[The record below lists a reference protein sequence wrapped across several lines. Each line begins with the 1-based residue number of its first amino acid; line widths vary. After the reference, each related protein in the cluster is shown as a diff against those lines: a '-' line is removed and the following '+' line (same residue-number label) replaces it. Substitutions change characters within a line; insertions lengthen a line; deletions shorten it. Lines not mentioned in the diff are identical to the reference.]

1 MFSALL
7 ICLRVLK
14 MHRRRLQRVL
24 HTSEGEIRG
33 TKRLFSVKHLFG
45 EAKIAWNF
53 LSLKEEF
60 LDDRSIHSFIQ
71 SFIPYDVFLR
81 FKFLYSTPRIELFFT
96 EKGNLKFSDLKMRW
110 KEESEK
116 FSLS

>member
-1 MFSALL
+1 MFSVLL

-24 HTSEGEIRG
+24 HTREGEIRG

-53 LSLKEEF
+53 LSLKEEL

-71 SFIPYDVFLR
+71 SFIPYDVFLK

-96 EKGNLKFSDLKMRW
+96 EKGNLKFSDSKMRW